1 VPHGQTLTDG
11 RIAPFSYI
19 THAAMQALH
28 RYFERAQEAK
38 LSTGIALYMGIAY
51 LLSIEKRDGRR
62 EGGIE
67 KTREEIGEAGG
78 LSATNVTRYAEHLV
92 SAEVLALEQQLAGG
106 ANLYLWRLVEPPH
119 QGGEAVEAP
128 LHGGDTPHQG
138 GEAPLHG
145 GEAYIDRR
153 STKKT
158 TEETPCSPPAGDSDA
173 VHPIFDFWRVATG
186 RNASTKFSPKRQR
199 AIRARLKEGWT
210 PEQLRRAIAGCAG
223 SDWHMKRGRWANR
236 EGGPKTD
243 LTLILA
249 DAEHVEDFAGRPA
262 APELTA
268 AAAGASPVLES
279 EKAAAA
285 WEAAKQLLCEQLEK
299 STFGTWIAPL
309 EVAGEREDKLV
320 LIDTSAHGVGAW
332 VNGRYRALV
341 LEALDGFDDMEI
353 VDEKQLEI
361 EAA

>member
-1 VPHGQTLTDG
+1 MPRGQTLTDG

-51 LLSIEKRDGRR
+51 LLSAEKRDGRR

-119 QGGEAVEAP
+119 QDGEAVGAP

-158 TEETPCSPPAGDSDA
+158 TEETPCSPPVGDSDA
-173 VHPIFDFWRVATG
+173 TRLIFDFWRAATG

-223 SDWHMKRGRWANR
+223 SDWHMKRGRWTNR
-236 EGGPKTD
+236 EGGPRTE

-249 DAEHVEDFAGRPA
+249 DTEHVEDFIARP
-262 APELTA
+262 PVPGLSA
-268 AAAGASPVLES
+268 AAAGASPILES
-279 EKAAAA
+279 ETAFASWKD
-285 WEAAKQLLCEQLEK
+285 AKRLLSEQLKK
-299 STFGTWIAPL
+299 STFEIWMAPL
-309 EVAGEREDKLV
+309 EAIGERDDKLV
-320 LIDTSAHGVGAW
+320 LLDTSAHGAGVQ
-332 VNGRYRALV
+332 VNRRYRALV

-353 VDEKQLEI
+353 VDEKQLEL